1 MPANMKG
8 GKGYRKGKHGAD
20 DAKMLEWDT
29 EKGEML
35 GRTIKKLGD
44 RRFRVFC
51 NDNKE
56 RICKLAGSM
65 RKSQWVDEGVLV
77 LIGIRAIGTSLTEKS
92 QEIGDIL
99 SLVDPQ
105 LYGKLKKQEGLN
117 ALLFTNLE
125 TEDSAAI
132 RRKIKAQE
140 EGGDVDD
147 DFFQRNGEDEDE
159 DEDETKDET
168 EEDKEGRKLNKKLK
182 DQEIDKKR
190 DQKYLG
196 DNDDENKG
204 RVNLDD
210 L

>member
-35 GRTIKKLGD
+35 GRTVKKLGD

-77 LIGIRAIGTSLTEKS
+77 LIGIREIGTSLTEKS

-117 ALLFTNLE
+117 VLLFTNLE
-125 TEDSAAI
+125 NEDSAAI

-147 DFFQRNGEDEDE
+147 DFFQRNGEEDE
-159 DEDETKDET
+159 EETKDET

-182 DQEIDKKR
+182 DLEIDKKR

-196 DNDDENKG
+196 GDDDENKG
-204 RVNLDD
+204 RVNVDD

>member
-35 GRTIKKLGD
+35 GRTVKKLGD

-77 LIGIRAIGTSLTEKS
+77 LIGIREIGTSLTEKS

-117 ALLFTNLE
+117 VLLFTNLE
-125 TEDSAAI
+125 NEDSAAI

-147 DFFQRNGEDEDE
+147 DFFQRNGEEDE
-159 DEDETKDET
+159 EEAKDET

-182 DQEIDKKR
+182 DLEIDKKR

-204 RVNLDD
+204 RVNVDD

>member
-1 MPANMKG
+1 MKG
-8 GKGYRKGKHGAD
+8 GKGYRKGKHASAD

-29 EKGEML
+29 EKGQML
-35 GRTIKKLGD
+35 GRTVKKLGD

-56 RICKLAGSM
+56 RICKLAGTM

-77 LIGIRAIGTSLTEKS
+77 LIGIREIGTSLTEKS
-92 QEIGDIL
+92 TEIGDIL
-99 SLVDPQ
+99 TLVDPRI
-105 LYGKLKKQEGLN
+105 YGKLKKQEGLN

-132 RRKIKAQE
+132 RRKVRAQE
-140 EGGDVDD
+140 EGEDMDD
-147 DFFQRNGEDEDE
+147 DFFQRQGEDEDE
-159 DEDETKDET
+159 DETPVDGQE
-168 EEDKEGRKLNKKLK
+168 RKLVKKTADL
-182 DQEIDKKR
+182 EISKKR

-196 DNDDENKG
+196 DDNDENKG
-204 RVNLDD
+204 RVNLDE

>member
-35 GRTIKKLGD
+35 GRTVKKLGD

-77 LIGIRAIGTSLTEKS
+77 LIGIREIGTSLTEKS

-117 ALLFTNLE
+117 VLLFTNLE
-125 TEDSAAI
+125 NEDSAAI

-147 DFFQRNGEDEDE
+147 DFFQRNGEEDE
-159 DEDETKDET
+159 EEENKDET

-182 DQEIDKKR
+182 DLEIDKKR

-204 RVNLDD
+204 RVNVDD

>member
-1 MPANMKG
+1 MKG
-8 GKGYRKGKHGAD
+8 GKGYRKGKHASAD

-29 EKGEML
+29 ENGQML
-35 GRTIKKLGD
+35 GRTVKKLGD

-56 RICKLAGSM
+56 RICKLAGTM

-77 LIGIRAIGTSLTEKS
+77 LIGIREIGTSLTEKS
-92 QEIGDIL
+92 AEIGDIL
-99 SLVDPQ
+99 TLVDPRI
-105 LYGKLKKQEGLN
+105 YGKLKKQEGLN

-132 RRKIKAQE
+132 RRKVRAQE
-140 EGGDVDD
+140 EGEDMDD
-147 DFFQRNGEDEDE
+147 DFFQRQGEDE
-159 DEDETKDET
+159 
-168 EEDKEGRKLNKKLK
+168 EEEEAPVDGQERKLVKKTADL
-182 DQEIDKKR
+182 EISKKR

-196 DNDDENKG
+196 DDDDENKG

>member
-1 MPANMKG
+1 MKG
-8 GKGYRKGKHGAD
+8 GKGYRKGKHASAD

-29 EKGEML
+29 ENGQML
-35 GRTIKKLGD
+35 GRTVKKLGD

-56 RICKLAGSM
+56 RICKLAGTM

-77 LIGIRAIGTSLTEKS
+77 LIGIREIGTSLTEKS
-92 QEIGDIL
+92 AEIGDIL
-99 SLVDPQ
+99 TLVDPRI
-105 LYGKLKKQEGLN
+105 YGKLKKQEGLN

-132 RRKIKAQE
+132 RRKVRAQE
-140 EGGDVDD
+140 EGEDMDD
-147 DFFQRNGEDEDE
+147 DFFQRQGEDEE
-159 DEDETKDET
+159 EEEETIDGQE
-168 EEDKEGRKLNKKLK
+168 RKLVKKTADL
-182 DQEIDKKR
+182 EISKKR

-196 DNDDENKG
+196 DDDDENKG

>member
-196 DNDDENKG
+196 YNDDEKNV